1 MKDKDPYKNF
11 ENLTFE
17 DFRKLAKNPML
28 SRHEKVGFP
37 DSYRE
42 EKEDIIFDDMLNKVS
57 NISLRKMRMLE
68 IGPGCSAL
76 PLRLAEIC
84 RNNDGSLI
92 FVDSQ
97 EMLAHLPEGTHI
109 KKYVGQFPSALGKDI
124 SNLSERLD
132 VIIAYSVIQYVF
144 PEGSLYGFID
154 RCLNLLDEGG
164 EFFIGDI
171 PNVTMRKR
179 FFSSK
184 EGHTSHR
191 EFTGSDEEPLVK
203 FNNLEIDQIDDSVV
217 LSILSRARAQGFHAW
232 VLPQARGL
240 PMANR
245 REDILI
251 RKPGIVDYE
260 E

>member
-1 MKDKDPYKNF
+1 MSEKNSYQNF

-17 DFRKLAKNPML
+17 DFRKLAQDPML

-42 EKEDIIFDDMLNKVS
+42 EKEDLIFDDMLNKVS
-57 NISLRKMRMLE
+57 NISLKKMRMLE

-76 PLRLAEIC
+76 PLKLSEIC
-84 RNNDGSLI
+84 KYNDGSLI

-109 KKYVGQFPSALGKDI
+109 KKYVGQFPSALGKDLQ
-124 SNLSERLD
+124 NLSGRID

-144 PEGSLYGFID
+144 AEGGLHGFID
-154 RCLNLLDEGG
+154 RCLSLLDEGG

-179 FFSSK
+179 FFSSDAG
-184 EGHTSHR
+184 EASHR
-191 EFTGSDEEPLVK
+191 EFTGSDGKPVVN
-203 FNNLEIDQIDDSVV
+203 FNNLEIDLIDDSVV

-232 VLPQARGL
+232 VLPQANGL

-251 RKPGIVDYE
+251 RKP
-260 E
+260 